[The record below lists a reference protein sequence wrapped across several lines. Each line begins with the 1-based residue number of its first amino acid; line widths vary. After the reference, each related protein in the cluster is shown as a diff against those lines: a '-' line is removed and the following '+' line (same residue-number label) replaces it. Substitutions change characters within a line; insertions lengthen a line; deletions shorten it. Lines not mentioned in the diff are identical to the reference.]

1 MQPSPLGMTNFP
13 SEMRS
18 KPSNNS
24 QKEVSDYPIIKE
36 IGLGEVERAGEVGGA
51 TVFSQ
56 HSKASTI
63 ATRSRSGSTASTSS
77 TTSSISFW
85 SQGSSS
91 RTPTTPPTPST
102 PTPNQSSYFPIK
114 SELIPIEE
122 GVPLTPT
129 PDQASNFWSSTSKQ
143 ENKPST
149 PTFKSECTSTSTS
162 TPRLGPSVSPII
174 TRPRSNSQNS
184 HKSVVSFDMVGGGSL
199 SFTSETEV
207 ISETEVGK
215 IMKNFKSSLLKKVR
229 NSGGPKKVH
238 GQEMG
243 EVDGANSLVVVKKNK
258 EVGLKSK
265 ISGPTLVFS
274 TYNPNVDKAF
284 DLSSTAE
291 MESKPTLSHLQ
302 QSKPFELHQDNIR
315 RPKGEGLV
323 GKGDL
328 IWVRTGMEIG
338 IKAKG
343 TSAKRESSSK
353 QPLLKEHDELST
365 LSSSQLLP
373 SRRSSSFGPRTSSL
387 TSIQTL
393 VSKSTSTSSLNQAY
407 DDSSKEEISE
417 DLEIIQ
423 RRTRAQRRRAV
434 EILSNDGNLDF
445 SLSHPETI
453 SSLTSDGIRNTA

>member
-1 MQPSPLGMTNFP
+1 
-13 SEMRS
+13 
-18 KPSNNS
+18 
-24 QKEVSDYPIIKE
+24 
-36 IGLGEVERAGEVGGA
+36 
-51 TVFSQ
+51 
-56 HSKASTI
+56 
-63 ATRSRSGSTASTSS
+63 
-77 TTSSISFW
+77 
-85 SQGSSS
+85 
-91 RTPTTPPTPST
+91 
-102 PTPNQSSYFPIK
+102 
-114 SELIPIEE
+114 
-122 GVPLTPT
+122 
-129 PDQASNFWSSTSKQ
+129 
-143 ENKPST
+143 
-149 PTFKSECTSTSTS
+149 
-162 TPRLGPSVSPII
+162 
-174 TRPRSNSQNS
+174 
-184 HKSVVSFDMVGGGSL
+184 MVGGGSL

-243 EVDGANSLVVVKKNK
+243 EVDGANSLVVVKKNN